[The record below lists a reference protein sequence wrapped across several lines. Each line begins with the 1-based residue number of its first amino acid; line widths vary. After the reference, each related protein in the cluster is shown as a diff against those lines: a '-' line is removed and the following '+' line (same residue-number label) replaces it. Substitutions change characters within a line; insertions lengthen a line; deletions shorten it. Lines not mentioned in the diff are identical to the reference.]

1 MDYRQKFKQLR
12 TDRDLTQQQIA
23 EICNVSDAT
32 VGHWENLKR
41 EMNIDSIVKL
51 CRFYNISPEYIFGF
65 TDELKTLPDK
75 R

>member
-23 EICNVSDAT
+23 KICNVSDAT

-41 EMNIDSIVKL
+41 EMKVDSIVTL

-65 TDELKTLPDK
+65 TDDLKALPDK